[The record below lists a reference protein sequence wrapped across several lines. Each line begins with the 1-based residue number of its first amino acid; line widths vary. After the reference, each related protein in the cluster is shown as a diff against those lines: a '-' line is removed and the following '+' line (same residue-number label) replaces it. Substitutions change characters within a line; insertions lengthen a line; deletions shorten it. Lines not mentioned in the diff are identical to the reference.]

1 MFYMKLLENKE
12 KLRNIAVIVVVILM
26 CGIIF
31 FYQTKIKI
39 VWNSIFIKGFPKGF
53 YPLVHDNFLEVG

>member
-12 KLRNIAVIVVVILM
+12 KLRNITVIVVVILM

-31 FYQTKIKI
+31 FYQTKK
-39 VWNSIFIKGFPKGF
+39 VGFHEDEG
-53 YPLVHDNFLEVG
+53 